1 MERDDLGPRPPEAWW
16 PLFQQAMRAGD
27 VAAAL
32 RLYEPD
38 AAFASTDGQV
48 RLGRADLRDE
58 LGPMA
63 EAKADFRVTVRKII
77 QAGDLALLQSEWSI
91 ERPEPRSGY
100 ALEVLRRQED
110 GRWLLAIGDPFTVG
124 QWSRQRNPARHH

>member
-1 MERDDLGPRPPEAWW
+1 MERKRMEPGSPEEWW

-27 VAAAL
+27 VEAAL

-38 AAFASTDGQV
+38 AAFASADGQT
-48 RLGRADLRDE
+48 RHGRAALRDE

-63 EAKADFRVTVRKII
+63 EARADFRVTVRKIV
-77 QAGDLALLQSEWSI
+77 QAGDLALIQTEWSVD
-91 ERPEPRSGY
+91 RPAARSGY
-100 ALEVLRRQED
+100 ALEVLRRQAD

-124 QWSRQRNPARHH
+124 QWAQHRDAASHH